1 MKRYF
6 VLVRK
11 AIVVK
16 NTVNATKRVKNVMID
31 ANAQIVLIMFIQY
44 LI

>member
-16 NTVNATKRVKNVMID
+16 NTVNVTKRVKNVMID
-31 ANAQIVLIMFIQY
+31 ANAQIV
-44 LI
+44 